1 MDASCDDYRLL
12 VSLEIVHIPLLP
24 VPAHSAAKRK
34 YMAIT
39 RIKLNAL
46 INKYRFV
53 LLGFL

>member
-24 VPAHSAAKRK
+24 VSAHSAAKRK